1 MRSAANALRR
11 CGMRRADVVLLA
23 RRHPPLLA
31 RSAADLLALCQFLRA
46 DAGVRASEL
55 VPFLLKLPAILSADA
70 RDLKPKVEYLK
81 RTMGGSTALLKRTPS
96 YLSFD
101 LDSHIRPRAE
111 FLRAAGVDPLV
122 YGLGHLL
129 NAQPAELSATAGL
142 QNVPD
147 VYGQFKVAF
156 ADMWRKKVQREKA
169 AGLVGLG
176 LGSGLGLAETVVE
189 GGAGP
194 RVVSGSEG
202 DGDGTV
208 GGEGEDEEEEDES
221 EFVTKCRRVFRR
233 MVKSG
238 TSVETL
244 FSQIDLDGDGSL
256 TVDELQVALAKSAFH
271 ELASGDVASLV
282 KILDEDG
289 DGEVDVQ
296 EFKQFVQNGLL
307 GLIADVFDE
316 DNNAF

>member
-31 RSAADLLALCQFLRA
+31 RSAADLQALCQFLRT

-70 RDLKPKVEYLK
+70 RDLKPKVDYLK

-156 ADMWRKKVQREKA
+156 ADMWRKKVERERA
-169 AGLVGLG
+169 AGEVG
-176 LGSGLGLAETVVE
+176 GLAETALE
-189 GGAGP
+189 GPSP
-194 RVVSGSEG
+194 R
-202 DGDGTV
+202 DGDGQG
-208 GGEGEDEEEEDES
+208 GGEGEEESEEEEEGES

-271 ELASGDVASLV
+271 ELASGDVVSLV

-307 GLIADVFDE
+307 GLIADAFDE
-316 DNNAF
+316 DNAF